1 MFVRSWCVL
10 GVLCAPLEYKKLA
23 CVPCLYVCCR
33 GWCVHAGC
41 LLCMCWVWEDT
52 VCAKHSCTS
61 VGCRRLVPYV
71 LSVLSIMTDL
81 AASWQ
86 PRNGQDRDSHP
97 TDKRA

>member
-1 MFVRSWCVL
+1 MSFSV
-10 GVLCAPLEYKKLA
+10 ALES
-23 CVPCLYVCCR
+23 LY
-33 GWCVHAGC
+33 
-41 LLCMCWVWEDT
+41 
-52 VCAKHSCTS
+52 SCTS